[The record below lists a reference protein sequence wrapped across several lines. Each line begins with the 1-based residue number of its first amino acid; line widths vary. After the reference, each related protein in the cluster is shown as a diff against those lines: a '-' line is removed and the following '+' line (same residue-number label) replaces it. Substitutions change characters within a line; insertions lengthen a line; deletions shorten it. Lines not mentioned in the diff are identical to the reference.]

1 MKINSPV
8 FVAGD
13 YIPEKYTCA
22 GAGINPPLEWSQV
35 PVNTKSLVLIVDDPD
50 APSGVFSHWVLWNIP
65 AHITSLEEN
74 SIPADAVVG
83 VGSSGARHYV
93 GPCPPSGVHHYRFKL
108 FALDTELFLTV
119 NSRQINLE
127 QAMGGHI
134 LDQAMLVGLFKK

>member
-13 YIPEKYTCA
+13 YIPEKYTCL
-22 GAGINPPLEWSQV
+22 GEGINPPLEWSQV

-65 AHITSLEEN
+65 AHITNLEEN

-83 VGSSGARHYV
+83 VGSSGDNYYTA
-93 GPCPPSGVHHYRFKL
+93 PCPPSGVHHYRFKL
-108 FALDTELFLTV
+108 FALDTELFLTI